1 MQEILLKIRY
11 FERGLSKSLKKVTCF
26 FFRTQSFLM
35 EKIVKKQ
42 KGHETSDQ
50 WLFRF
55 KAYSRP
61 LLRSTIECWPLLQK
75 VLQKFYFDAKHL
87 EKGLKS

>member
-1 MQEILLKIRY
+1 
-11 FERGLSKSLKKVTCF
+11 
-26 FFRTQSFLM
+26 M

-61 LLRSTIECWPLLQK
+61 LLRSTIECCPL
-75 VLQKFYFDAKHL
+75 LQKFYFDEKHL
-87 EKGLKS
+87 EKGLNSWGGEIFGSLFS